1 IPTYKEA
8 GNIAPLVEKLET
20 VLAGMA
26 WEAIFVDDDSPDGT
40 AEAAKSIA
48 MTNPHVR
55 CLRRVNRR
63 GLAGACIEGILSS
76 RGPFVAVMD
85 GDLEHDETL
94 LPGMLATLRRG
105 DADFVVGSRYTPGGN
120 AGSFSKGRGQVS
132 RFSTLLARL
141 FTHARL
147 SDPLS

>member
-1 IPTYKEA
+1 MIGRRGQLSKYGVTSGLRGGRSSATTRGMSQIAPMAPRQAIIAAEMVLPAPELSIVIPTYKEA

-76 RGPFVAVMD
+76 SAPFVAVMD
-85 GDLEHDETL
+85 ADLQHDETL
-94 LPGMLATLRRG
+94 
-105 DADFVVGSRYTPGGN
+105 
-120 AGSFSKGRGQVS
+120 
-132 RFSTLLARL
+132 
-141 FTHARL
+141 
-147 SDPLS
+147 